1 MINEVLYLNQ
11 FRDNENYYR
20 KFNDS
25 LNINPFINCYY
36 QGQTS
41 YYLDN
46 ITNIFFSSNFIPIY
60 KNWKIINLN
69 FINAANFIIISSFFL
84 KICTFFLCKS
94 NMSFFVFNLEFHPR
108 TKGAS
113 FSFQIIF
120 TNFYIFRL
128 F

>member
-84 KICTFFLCKS
+84 KICTFFCAKVTCLFLFL
-94 NMSFFVFNLEFHPR
+94 FFYFISGQRVLL
-108 TKGAS
+108 
-113 FSFQIIF
+113 FSFI
-120 TNFYIFRL
+120 L
-128 F
+128 FL